1 MHYSEL
7 EVAATERS
15 QKGGKLAFRRISVVY
30 ALSWRTNKNLIT
42 LPFCVAC
49 VRACA
54 CERPRRLRENLPS
67 QSDSRKGHFQRVQDT
82 SLEALFCLL
91 I

>member
-1 MHYSEL
+1 MHYAEL
-7 EVAATERS
+7 EVAAMERS

-54 CERPRRLRENLPS
+54 RERPRRLREHFPNRS
-67 QSDSRKGHFQRVQDT
+67 GSRKAHFQRVQTTRHKHD
-82 SLEALFCLL
+82 FVC
-91 I
+91 

>member
-7 EVAATERS
+7 DVVAMMRS
-15 QKGGKLAFRRISVVY
+15 QTTGKLAFRRISVVY

-49 VRACA
+49 GCSCGCMRAADTCA
-54 CERPRRLRENLPS
+54 N
-67 QSDSRKGHFQRVQDT
+67 
-82 SLEALFCLL
+82 A
-91 I
+91 